1 MATAAQVDRK
11 RNWRQTETMMSDRVY
26 YPTYNVI
33 IIMTVISTSAFTIY
47 HLENTGDIVFL

>member
-1 MATAAQVDRK
+1 
-11 RNWRQTETMMSDRVY
+11 MMSDHVY

-33 IIMTVISTSAFTIY
+33 IIIMTVIITSAFTIY